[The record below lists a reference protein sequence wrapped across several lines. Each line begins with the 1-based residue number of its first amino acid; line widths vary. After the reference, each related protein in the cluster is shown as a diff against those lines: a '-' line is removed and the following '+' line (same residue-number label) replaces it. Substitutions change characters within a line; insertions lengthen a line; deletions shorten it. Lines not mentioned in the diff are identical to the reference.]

1 MKLLLIT
8 CLILVSYSAGAQTW
22 NEWFKQKKTQKKYL
36 LKQIAALKVYAGYLE
51 KGYEIAGNGLNIIK
65 NFTNREYNLH
75 SSFIH
80 SLELVN
86 PNIIDKKRI
95 TEITDWQ
102 NRIFFSFNQLLKSS
116 DFSDHERRYF
126 KNIRSEIL
134 KECQMDLDELKL
146 VISPSKLEMKDDERL
161 ARFDKIWKRMRD
173 KYQFTNFF
181 ISQAKLLIHQRN
193 QDEKSLS
200 NLTYQYKLS
209 N

>member
-1 MKLLLIT
+1 
-8 CLILVSYSAGAQTW
+8 
-22 NEWFKQKKTQKKYL
+22 
-36 LKQIAALKVYAGYLE
+36 
-51 KGYEIAGNGLNIIK
+51 